1 MRMISWFRCLTK
13 ALMISDFFVMAEWFF
28 MLYFIGL
35 NCAYLMLSVISMFN
49 VSRYMKEKSLMD
61 IPGVGN
67 EILPPVSLI
76 VPAHDEQGNII
87 QSVKALMQIEYP
99 VFEIIV
105 VNDGSSDRTLNVLLD
120 HFGMK
125 EFAEA
130 YRRRLA
136 TKPVTA
142 IYRALNYPRLKV
154 VDKQN
159 GGKSDAINAALNI
172 SRYPLVCV
180 VDADSILQ
188 RDSLRRVVQPF
199 VFDNRTV
206 ASGGTVRIANGCD
219 ILEGY
224 MLKPQAPSRVLPL
237 IQVVE
242 YLRAFLFG
250 RLGWSSMNALL
261 IISGAF
267 GVFHKE
273 TLVSI
278 GGFRTDTI
286 GEDME
291 VIVRMHRLLRRQ
303 KKAYRVTFVPDP
315 VCWTKA
321 PETFAGLA
329 HQRIRWQRG
338 LCESLFMNLSLLFN
352 PRAGVVGLL
361 AFPFMLIFEWAGP
374 VVEVLGILL
383 ISLGFIYGYID
394 PVIFALLLGV
404 SVVFGMLLSLTALL
418 LEEVSFHMYQRP
430 RELLKLFLVAIIE
443 NLGYRQLNT
452 VYRLIGVL
460 GWAFRTERRWASLY
474 RR

>member
-1 MRMISWFRCLTK
+1 
-13 ALMISDFFVMAEWFF
+13 
-28 MLYFIGL
+28 
-35 NCAYLMLSVISMFN
+35 
-49 VSRYMKEKSLMD
+49 MD

-67 EILPPVSLI
+67 EIMPPVSI
-76 VPAHDEQGNII
+76 IIPAHNEQGNII
-87 QSVKALMQIEYP
+87 QAVKALMQIEYP

-105 VNDGSSDRTLNVLLD
+105 VNDGSTDQTLSVLAE
-120 HFGMK
+120 HFK
-125 EFAEA
+125 LEKFPEA
-130 YRRRLA
+130 YRRRLKTA
-136 TKPVTA
+136 PVTA
-142 IYRALNYPRLKV
+142 IYKSVTYAALKV
-154 VDKQN
+154 IDKQN
-159 GGKSDAINAALNI
+159 GGKGDSVNAAVNI

-199 VFDNRTV
+199 IFDSRTV
-206 ASGGTVRIANGCD
+206 ASGGTVRIVNGSD
-219 ILEGY
+219 IKDGY
-224 MLKPQAPSRVLPL
+224 LLNPKVPTRILPL

-250 RLGWSSMNALL
+250 RLGWSSLNALL

-278 GGFRTDTI
+278 GGFHTDTI

-291 VIVRMHRLLRRQ
+291 IIVRMHRMLRLQ
-303 KKAYRVTFVPDP
+303 KKDYRITFVPDP
-315 VCWTKA
+315 VCWTMA
-321 PETFAGLA
+321 PETLAGLA

-352 PRAGVVGLL
+352 PRAGIVGML

-374 VVEVLGILL
+374 LVELFGFLAIG
-383 ISLGFIYGYID
+383 LGFYFGYID
-394 PVIFALLLGV
+394 PAIFVLLISV
-404 SVVFGMLLSLTALL
+404 SIVFGMLLSLTALL

-430 RELLKLFLVAIIE
+430 RELLKLFLVAILE

-452 VYRLIGVL
+452 VFRLIGFSRWLFGAERKWVSPD
-460 GWAFRTERRWASLY
+460 RT
-474 RR
+474 